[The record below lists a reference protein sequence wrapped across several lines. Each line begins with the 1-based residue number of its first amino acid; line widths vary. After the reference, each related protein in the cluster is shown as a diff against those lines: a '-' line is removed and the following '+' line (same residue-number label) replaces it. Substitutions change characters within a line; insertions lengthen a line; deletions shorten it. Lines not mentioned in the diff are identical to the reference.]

1 MELNFIQAYGVMG
14 YSMGVSLAL
23 ACAGVGIA
31 YWRAGRGRWRAA
43 FFVASALLFAVQFAY
58 LVLVSV
64 DPPWLDRTVTQPYLR
79 TVALVAA
86 LCGWGYLLSVVCQE
100 AECAKQRLKS
110 NQKLTK

>member
-1 MELNFIQAYGVMG
+1 MELDFIQAYGVLG

-23 ACAGVGIA
+23 ACASLGIA
-31 YWRAGRGRWRAA
+31 YWRAGRGRWRTA
-43 FFVASALLFAVQFAY
+43 FFTASALLFAVQFAY

-64 DPPWLDRTVTQPYLR
+64 EPPWLDRTVTQPYVR
-79 TVALVAA
+79 TVALLAA
-86 LCGWGYLLSVVCQE
+86 LGGWGFLLSVVCQE